1 MIGNRRG
8 RRLAHVNAIP
18 TTSKIAA
25 TGTKAVAVAPVFGSV
40 EPEVVVPAPEELPL
54 PELLTAVVTGV
65 DIVVMANGA
74 V

>member
-1 MIGNRRG
+1 MGSRRG

-18 TTSKIAA
+18 TASRITP
-25 TGTKAVAVAPVFGSV
+25 TGTRAMAVAPVFGSV
-40 EPEVVVPAPEELPL
+40 ELEVVAPVPEELPL
-54 PELLTAVVTGV
+54 PELLTALVTGA